1 MSSGVPLP
9 SLEQPHPMGEQMLD
23 KHKKEMELLQE
34 GREWGSEKQFTTL
47 EARLKRKHKEEL
59 NMRQTQLLRNV
70 KGKR

>member
-1 MSSGVPLP
+1 
-9 SLEQPHPMGEQMLD
+9 MLD

-34 GREWGSEKQFTTL
+34 GREWGSEKQFKTL

-70 KGKR
+70 KQKR